1 MNDRARPDDR
11 VAAERLRISR
21 QVLQA
26 NQMRQ
31 GNHVE
36 PRTVTQPL
44 SARAAAA
51 QFDLAAILQTPPEP
65 SRERALVASGMRPG
79 TNLTTRPSDDAKG
92 EGDMQDRSDRLG
104 AQDAGR
110 LPSAWYKKADEIAEA
125 SRKERVAL
133 LVRGSAVVCLAT
145 GGALLFWLGAFGGRA
160 MTEAP
165 AQMTASLAPARR
177 LPAASLSAP
186 ERAEPAA
193 LDRSINPS
201 ARALV
206 TTAQILAVAERFV
219 ATGDVLA
226 ARAMLSDT
234 AAAGDG
240 RALFALA
247 ETYDPNLLAS
257 WNAQHIEASRSY
269 AKLLYEGALK
279 AGVPDAQTR
288 LDALK

>member
-11 VAAERLRISR
+11 ATADRLRLSR
-21 QVLQA
+21 LA
-26 NQMRQ
+26 LHSDRSD
-31 GNHVE
+31 

-51 QFDLAAILQTPPEP
+51 QFDLAAILQPPPPEPAPEP
-65 SRERALVASGMRPG
+65 SRERALVASGTRSG
-79 TNLTTRPSDDAKG
+79 TNLTTRPSDDGNG
-92 EGDMQDRSDRLG
+92 EGDMQNKSDHAG
-104 AQDAGR
+104 AQDTGR

-133 LVRGSAVVCLAT
+133 LVRGTAVVCLAT

-177 LPAASLSAP
+177 LPVASLAP
-186 ERAEPAA
+186 FDRPEPAA
-193 LDRSINPS
+193 TDRSINPT

-219 ATGDVLA
+219 ATGDILA

-234 AAAGDG
+234 AAVLCLRWPKLMIRICWRRGT
-240 RALFALA
+240 LA
-247 ETYDPNLLAS
+247 T
-257 WNAQHIEASRSY
+257 SRPANRTPSCCM
-269 AKLLYEGALK
+269 
-279 AGVPDAQTR
+279 R
-288 LDALK
+288 RH

>member
-1 MNDRARPDDR
+1 MNDRARPDNSA
-11 VAAERLRISR
+11 AAERLR
-21 QVLQA
+21 L
-26 NQMRQ
+26 MRQ
-31 GNHVE
+31 TRQADHVE

-51 QFDLAAILQTPPEP
+51 QFDLAAILQVPPEP
-65 SRERALVASGMRPG
+65 LRERALVAPGTHPG
-79 TNLTTRPSDDAKG
+79 TNLTTRPSEHGNG
-92 EGDMQDRSDRLG
+92 EGDMQHRSEQARA
-104 AQDAGR
+104 AQEAGR

-145 GGALLFWLGAFGGRA
+145 GAALLFWLGAFGGRA

-177 LPAASLSAP
+177 LPVATLVP
-186 ERAEPAA
+186 PDRPEPAA
-193 LDRSINPS
+193 VDRSINPS

-219 ATGDVLA
+219 ATGDILA

-247 ETYDPNLLAS
+247 ETYDPHLLAS
-257 WNAQHIEASRSY
+257 WNARNIEASESY
-269 AKLLYEGALK
+269 AKLLYEAALK
-279 AGVPDAQTR
+279 AGVTDAQTR